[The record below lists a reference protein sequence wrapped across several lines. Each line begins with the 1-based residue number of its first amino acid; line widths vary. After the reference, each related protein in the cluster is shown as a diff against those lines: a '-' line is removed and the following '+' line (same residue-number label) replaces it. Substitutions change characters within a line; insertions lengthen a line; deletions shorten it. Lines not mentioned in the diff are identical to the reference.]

1 MLQCCFQCLG
11 LPPFEVRNVQTGR
24 AESENDDCHEMQPEA
39 MRKRKG
45 RFPWINLS
53 AFDTR
58 TLTRAIDN
66 DKATNAMHVVAMMME
81 RNT

>member
-1 MLQCCFQCLG
+1 MKFVTFKLAEL
-11 LPPFEVRNVQTGR
+11 R
-24 AESENDDCHEMQPEA
+24 ARTMIAMMQPEA

-53 AFDTR
+53 AFGTR